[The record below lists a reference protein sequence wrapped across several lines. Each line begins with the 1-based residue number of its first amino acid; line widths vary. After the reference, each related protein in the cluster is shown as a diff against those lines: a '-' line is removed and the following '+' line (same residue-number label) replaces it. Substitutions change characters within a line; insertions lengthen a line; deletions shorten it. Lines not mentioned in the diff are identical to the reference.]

1 MGEQYSTF
9 SSYISRW
16 FTDKQTKML
25 ATDSLLYVDQIGTL
39 VPCSCVEEYLSLID
53 TDSVILQNMNLIE
66 DVYIYMV
73 SSRIQW
79 FWNFK

>member
-1 MGEQYSTF
+1 
-9 SSYISRW
+9 
-16 FTDKQTKML
+16 ML

-66 DVYIYMV
+66 DVYILDEN
-73 SSRIQW
+73 RNFIQKL
-79 FWNFK
+79 FS